1 MRKDIDKRTRTEN
14 SQVIDVYKWFFLFFF
29 FFPFLG
35 LCATKDSYELLYEK
49 SCTSLTN
56 RSCRSYKTVSERS
69 VINNSRSSSRFPA
82 ATECYTQLVVFKF
95 YDSELVHIVYIRF

>member
-1 MRKDIDKRTRTEN
+1 MVFFHILNSVRLRT
-14 SQVIDVYKWFFLFFF
+14 
-29 FFPFLG
+29 
-35 LCATKDSYELLYEK
+35 
-49 SCTSLTN
+49 LTN
-56 RSCRSYKTVSERS
+56 CRMKSRALRSLIDHADRTKPLANRS

>member
-1 MRKDIDKRTRTEN
+1 MRKDIAKLKN
-14 SQVIDVYKWFFLFFF
+14 
-29 FFPFLG
+29 
-35 LCATKDSYELLYEK
+35 SYELPYEK

-56 RSCRSYKTVSERS
+56 RSCRSYETAGEWF